1 MLEDLPLLTPDLPFA
16 EASYKETPE
25 DFRVFEIPAYAPNG
39 KGTHVFFEIEK
50 SGISTHE
57 AVRRVAQALG
67 VAPRSIGYAG
77 LKDSQALTRQVLS
90 VEHQEPRRVEAL
102 ELAGLRVLW
111 ANLHGNRLRIGHLA
125 GNRFVIRLRGTNAE
139 SEPRVRAKLRS
150 LEQTGVPNYFGEQ
163 RFGVRGDSWCV
174 GRALLLGD
182 SQEAVAWLVGR
193 PGPRDHGQVR
203 RARELYEAGDYDRAA
218 RAWPGNFRDQIRL
231 CSALAKKRGDA
242 ARALHAVDLGI
253 LRLTI
258 AAYQGWLFN
267 QVVAER
273 LPELERV
280 LLGDLAWKHDNG
292 AVFLVEDTAVEQARA
307 ERQAISPSGPLF
319 GRKTTM
325 PRGRPLEIELGV
337 LARAGHT
344 ANDFLRRGA
353 LEWQGARRPLRFPLG
368 AWQCAS
374 GVDEDGDYIEL
385 GFSLPPGCYATSVLR
400 EILG

>member
-1 MLEDLPLLTPDLPFA
+1 
-16 EASYKETPE
+16 
-25 DFRVFEIPAYAPNG
+25 
-39 KGTHVFFEIEK
+39 
-50 SGISTHE
+50 
-57 AVRRVAQALG
+57 

-90 VEHQEPRRVEAL
+90 VEHQEPCRVEAL

-242 ARALHAVDLGI
+242 ARALHAVDLGL

-325 PRGRPLEIELGV
+325 PQGRPLEIELGV